1 MSQPAQRPAT
11 YEDLLALPENVVGEI
26 IHGELVVSPRPAGPH
41 TLAAS
46 SLGGELGGPFQR
58 GKGGPGGW
66 WILFEPELHL
76 AEHVLVPDLAGWRR
90 ERMPQVPETSAFR
103 IAPDWVCEVV
113 SPASART
120 DRGAKALIYARHG
133 VRHLWLVDPIAKT
146 LDVWRND
153 AGHWTV
159 VGVYGASETVRA
171 EPFEA
176 IELSL
181 GPLWGLN
188 D

>member
-1 MSQPAQRPAT
+1 
-11 YEDLLALPENVVGEI
+11 
-26 IHGELVVSPRPAGPH
+26 
-41 TLAAS
+41 
-46 SLGGELGGPFQR
+46 
-58 GKGGPGGW
+58 
-66 WILFEPELHL
+66 
-76 AEHVLVPDLAGWRR
+76 
-90 ERMPQVPETSAFR
+90 
-103 IAPDWVCEVV
+103 
-113 SPASART
+113 
-120 DRGAKALIYARHG
+120 
-133 VRHLWLVDPIAKT
+133 LVDPIAKT